1 MRKSSSNNWLKVT
14 AVFLVVVMLS
24 APLMAQQA
32 QTTADACAAAERDA
46 ALDTNTTLWFIAG
59 CCGGITGLLVSYIY
73 APSPPASR
81 LLGKSS
87 EYVAAYR
94 DCYKAKAK
102 KIQSSKAL
110 TGCLVSAAAYLVYV
124 VLVVA
129 ASSGE

>member
-32 QTTADACAAAERDA
+32 QTEACAAAERDA
-46 ALDTNTTLWFIAG
+46 TMDTNTTLWFFAG
-59 CCGGITGLLVSYIY
+59 CCAGLTGLLVSYIY
-73 APSPPASR
+73 APSPPAMR
-81 LLGKSS
+81 LLGKSP
-87 EYVAAYR
+87 EYVAAYT

-102 KIQSSKAL
+102 KIQSNKAL
-110 TGCLVSAAAYLVYV
+110 TGCLVSAVGYVVYV

-129 ASSGE
+129 ASSSD